1 MADALYYIAR
11 GAETSQAIERDV
23 EYLYDSM
30 SGMGTKDERLV
41 YRVVRGHWCKPRWED
56 VKRVYKAKYGKSL
69 ASAIKGE
76 TSGKYEVSSYRIVAS
91 RCMPFADS
99 GFVLQRMLVTLCE

>member
-1 MADALYYIAR
+1 MRDGLYYIAR

-23 EYLYDSM
+23 EFLYEAM
-30 SGMGTKDERLV
+30 AGMGTKDERLV

-69 ASAIKGE
+69 SSAIKGE
-76 TSGKYEVSSYRIVAS
+76 TSGKYEVSP
-91 RCMPFADS
+91 RC
-99 GFVLQRMLVTLCE
+99 FVGGSELTSNHQRMLVAMCE

>member
-1 MADALYYIAR
+1 MRDGLYYLAR

-23 EYLYDSM
+23 EFLYDAM
-30 SGMGTKDERLV
+30 AGMGTKDERLV

-69 ASAIKGE
+69 SSAVKGE
-76 TSGKYEVSSYRIVAS
+76 TSGKYEVSCRSCVGGS
-91 RCMPFADS
+91 
-99 GFVLQRMLVTLCE
+99 